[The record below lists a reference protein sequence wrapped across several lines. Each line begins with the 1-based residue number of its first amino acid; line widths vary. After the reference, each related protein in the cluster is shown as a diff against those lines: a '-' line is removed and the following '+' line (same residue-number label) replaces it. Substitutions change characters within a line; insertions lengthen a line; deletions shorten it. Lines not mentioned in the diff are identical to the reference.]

1 MFVQVV
7 ITLSSVVSSL
17 KMDATKILE
26 EMDQFKELWNQ
37 VALTCRLHSNTF
49 FYSSIKRNRK
59 KRCLPN
65 CKSKCNLSNLEV
77 ETCQWC

>member
-1 MFVQVV
+1 MV

-37 VALTCRLHSNTF
+37 VNVVL
-49 FYSSIKRNRK
+49 SIQLPLSIGKILSCKMLK
-59 KRCLPN
+59 K
-65 CKSKCNLSNLEV
+65 KYVSKVCWPDCSVFSDSAVSL
-77 ETCQWC
+77 

>member
-1 MFVQVV
+1 MKYRLFVYCVDWQDMFFLRLFMQVV

-37 VALTCRLHSNTF
+37 VTTLSLYVVTGLQNNAFL
-49 FYSSIKRNRK
+49 
-59 KRCLPN
+59 
-65 CKSKCNLSNLEV
+65 CNGR
-77 ETCQWC
+77 

>member
-1 MFVQVV
+1 MQVV

-37 VALTCRLHSNTF
+37 VAIACGLHSNAF
-49 FYSSIKRNRK
+49 FYTGIKWK
-59 KRCLPN
+59 
-65 CKSKCNLSNLEV
+65 
-77 ETCQWC
+77 

>member
-1 MFVQVV
+1 MYCDDWGCFFFLRLFMQVV

-37 VALTCRLHSNTF
+37 VTLKLDVVHWSVKQRISLHRQIT
-49 FYSSIKRNRK
+49 K
-59 KRCLPN
+59 
-65 CKSKCNLSNLEV
+65 
-77 ETCQWC
+77 